1 MNSAHLHIVLNHF
14 PIIGTFIALMVAAV
28 AIVTKQA
35 VIKRLV
41 LGMMVLI
48 AVTGAAAYFTGLATE
63 EDFFGPGS
71 PALEQVERHEAS
83 ARVTWIVG
91 LVAGAVGIGGLV
103 ISRRLN
109 YVQTPVDDVQSPVND
124 VQTPVN
130 DVQTPIMATA
140 ILVLLVCAFFFM
152 RTGNLGGQISHPEIR
167 SDPVS
172 KALAPD

>member
-91 LVAGAVGIGGLV
+91 LVAGAVGIGGLLM
-103 ISRRLN
+103 SRR
-109 YVQTPVDDVQSPVND
+109 VTDVPM
-124 VQTPVN
+124 
-130 DVQTPIMATA
+130 PIMAA
-140 ILVLLVCAFFFM
+140 AVVALLVSAFFFM
-152 RTGNLGGQISHPEIR
+152 RTSNLGGQIMHPEIR
-167 SDPVS
+167 SDPAS
-172 KALAPD
+172 KMFAPD